1 MLWFAL
7 VALMSGTEIER
18 AQRLARGRDSEREQF
33 HRRYLF
39 NLTDATVTQIEVITE
54 FRRLVL
60 VTEEHI
66 LRGDWMFSRSINS
79 AQAALAPSRGIVS
92 IKGLVR
98 FSPVNTYIMPP
109 AYVLAM
115 GPLGAGAPAGIDTT
129 VSPQYS
135 VPFKARDGKTLS
147 SLIGAVLESDIAV
160 SRIGQTSQVVAVI
173 LEGKE
178 VSRTI
183 VDFAKLD

>member
-33 HRRYLF
+33 HQRYLF
-39 NLTDATVTQIEVITE
+39 KLKDDTVTQIEVITE

-79 AQAALAPSRGIVS
+79 AQEALAASRGIVT
-92 IKGLVR
+92 IRGLVR
-98 FSPVNTYIMPP
+98 FSPINTYIVSPP
-109 AYVLAM
+109 YTLAM
-115 GPLGAGAPAGIDTT
+115 GASATGALEEIDTT

-135 VPFKARDGKTLS
+135 VPFKARDGKMLS
-147 SLIGAVLESDIAV
+147 SLIGAVLQSELAA
-160 SRIGQTSQVVAVI
+160 SRLGQTSQVVAVR
-173 LEGKE
+173 LDGKE
-178 VSRTI
+178 VSRAV